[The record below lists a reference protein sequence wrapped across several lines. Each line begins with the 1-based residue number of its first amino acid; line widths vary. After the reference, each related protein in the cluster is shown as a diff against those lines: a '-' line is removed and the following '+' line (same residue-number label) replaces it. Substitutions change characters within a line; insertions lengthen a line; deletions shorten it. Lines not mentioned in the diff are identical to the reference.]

1 VNHINGSY
9 PVAFGRNTLL
19 AVGGALS
26 TSVWIAICAAAPE
39 FIWGGVLVTVGHFS
53 QTDLFAGLLIGL
65 ILAFFVQPLLDT
77 IRRLVGRHGAMEHR
91 ERRGAL
97 FTVCLSMAFAL
108 VSVSLHDALKAF
120 VSGSSP
126 DPGIGDAMVLTE
138 AWAIVPFTVTVAWL
152 SRGYLPLAIATGMFA
167 IFSPFLTAWLFS
179 WPMESAIA
187 TAIPTIFIV
196 FFGYSRNMGR
206 RNFTSSAFRVAIIA
220 MLWLAFAA
228 ASNWATHLYEV
239 SWFWIDLRFYAGW
252 ILGLLLAPYPEHE
265 LFDHGSGSR
274 PAV

>member
-1 VNHINGSY
+1 
-9 PVAFGRNTLL
+9 VAFGRNTLL

-53 QTDLFAGLLIGL
+53 RTDLFAALLIGL
-65 ILAFFVQPLLDT
+65 ILAFFVEPLLDT
-77 IRRLVGRHGAMEHR
+77 IRRLVGRHGGMEHR

-126 DPGIGDAMVLTE
+126 DTGIGDAMVLTE

-152 SRGYLPLAIATGMFA
+152 SRGRHLLAVVTGTFA
-167 IFSPFLTAWLFS
+167 ILSPFLAAWLFA
-179 WPMESAIA
+179 WPIESAVA
-187 TAIPTIFIV
+187 TAIPALFIV
-196 FFGYSRNMGR
+196 LFGYARNKGR
-206 RNFTSSAFRVAIIA
+206 RNFTSSAFRLAIIA
-220 MLWLAFAA
+220 VLWLAFAA
-228 ASNWATHLYEV
+228 TSNWATHLYEV

-252 ILGLLLAPYPEHE
+252 VLGLLLAPYPEHE
-265 LFDHGSGSR
+265 LTDHGSRSQQ
-274 PAV
+274 AV